1 VWFKAE
7 GVILATDPFAL
18 QDEELAMTRDQV
30 KEMLDRVLTWPPEA
44 QEEAVASL
52 ATIEEQF
59 AALQTL
65 SPEDRDA
72 LARSA
77 EDMRLGRYAT
87 EEQVRALFD
96 RYRRV

>member
-1 VWFKAE
+1 
-7 GVILATDPFAL
+7 
-18 QDEELAMTRDQV
+18 MTRDQV
-30 KEMLDRVLTWPPEA
+30 REMLDRVLTWPPEA

-72 LARSA
+72 LARST
-77 EDMRLGRYAT
+77 EDMKLGRYAT
-87 EEQVRALFD
+87 EEQVKAVFD
-96 RYRRV
+96 RYRRA

>member
-87 EEQVRALFD
+87 EEQVRAVFD

>member
-1 VWFKAE
+1 
-7 GVILATDPFAL
+7 
-18 QDEELAMTRDQV
+18 MTRDQV

-44 QEEAVASL
+44 QEEAVAAL

-59 AALQTL
+59 AALATL

-77 EDMRLGRYAT
+77 EDVRLGRYAT
-87 EEQVRALFD
+87 EEQVKAVFD